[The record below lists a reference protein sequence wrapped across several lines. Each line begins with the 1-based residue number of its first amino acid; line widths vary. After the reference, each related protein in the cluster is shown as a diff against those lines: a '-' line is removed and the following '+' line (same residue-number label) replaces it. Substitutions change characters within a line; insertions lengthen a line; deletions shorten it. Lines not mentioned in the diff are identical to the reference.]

1 MFTKTREWKKQKEK
15 AGISYWCL
23 FLGKWKNQNNQTK
36 VLLKTQIRG
45 TAIQARIFMKINM
58 TSLSLCPLALQHKD
72 DETINKTSVYSFT
85 NKNT

>member
-1 MFTKTREWKKQKEK
+1 MPLFGEAKKQNNETK
-15 AGISYWCL
+15 A
-23 FLGKWKNQNNQTK
+23 
-36 VLLKTQIRG
+36 LLKTQIRDMA
-45 TAIQARIFMKINM
+45 TQARIFMKINM